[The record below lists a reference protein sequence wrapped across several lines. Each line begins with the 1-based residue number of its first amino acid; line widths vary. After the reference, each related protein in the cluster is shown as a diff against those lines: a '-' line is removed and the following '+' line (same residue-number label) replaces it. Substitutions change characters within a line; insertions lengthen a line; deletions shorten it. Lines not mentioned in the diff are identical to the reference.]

1 MPEVYGLDFETF
13 GEVNLPKRGLDNYV
27 NGAGFTPL
35 IASTDSYARGSETF
49 DFVRY
54 PNYAREKFTA
64 RIRAMRG
71 WDITISA
78 HNLGFERAVLEFMG
92 LQPQDYSN
100 AIDSAV
106 VARMMGASSHLE
118 AAAPQLTDIHK
129 LEVGKELIQLF
140 SIPNERNGG
149 RPFTWDEIIADSEL
163 ETKWRLFAEYC
174 EMDAKASRTIVEAYH
189 GPAMAREQQN
199 EWLTYRMNKVGWN
212 VDLVKVRDMQ
222 RRYED
227 NSAQLIS
234 DFTVKHGISTTTF
247 LNSTPQMKAWC
258 EKRGIKTSSFDAE
271 HVARLKKRIT
281 NALLKMKPTDPRYE
295 GYDDVLDLLTIK
307 EDLGGS
313 SLKKLQTILDL
324 VSDDGRLRNQY
335 MHLGAGQSYR
345 TTGKGV
351 QMQNLKRLSADLLD
365 MDELDDPDNE
375 IDNTTLAENLR
386 QVFTATHEDGRLI
399 VGDFSSVES
408 RGLAW
413 VAGADW
419 KIDAYKAG
427 KDLYKVQ
434 AAQIFHKSYDSI
446 DKSERQTGKI
456 GELSCGYGAGPGA
469 VGRFA
474 GKMGIDMTEDEA
486 KELVHNWRAANPET
500 VELWET
506 LNNAL
511 HRFVDQSQSV
521 YTELSHGLRLELILA
536 GTPSSLATQHPGAQ
550 SMTMRLFARDPRG
563 VKNWVM
569 DRMFHGL
576 YMRGNDVCF
585 YKPSDRKT
593 GDLWKNH
600 YRDPKTGKI
609 VFYKLYGGKLAGI
622 LVQSMCRELFF
633 DSLQLLQKEVDA
645 APNVELI
652 GQFHDEIV
660 LDWAPDKVSGQG
672 VSLDYMKRR
681 MGLAMSTVR
690 PSFKGF
696 PLEAEI
702 KDDFRYTK

>member
-1 MPEVYGLDFETF
+1 MPSVEGLDFETF
-13 GEVNLPKRGLDNYV
+13 GEVNLPKRGLANYV

-35 IASTDSYARGSETF
+35 IASMDSSAHGAETF
-49 DFVRY
+49 DFIHY
-54 PNYAREKFTA
+54 PGHARAKFIE
-64 RIRAMRG
+64 RIREARS
-71 WDITISA
+71 WDVPISA
-78 HNLGFERAVLEFMG
+78 HNLGFERAVMEFMG
-92 LQPQDYSN
+92 LKPQDYFN

-106 VARMMGASSHLE
+106 VARAMGAASHLE
-118 AAAPQLTDIHK
+118 AAAPQLTGIHK

-163 ETKWRLFAEYC
+163 EVKWRLFAEYC
-174 EMDAKASRTIVEAYH
+174 EMDAKASRTIVEAYQ
-189 GPAMAREQQN
+189 GPAMDREQQN
-199 EWLTYRMNKVGWN
+199 EWLTYKMNQAGWN
-212 VDLVKVRDMQ
+212 VDLVKVREMQ

-234 DFTVKHGISTTTF
+234 DFTVRHDIQSTTF

-258 EKRGIKTSSFDAE
+258 EVRGIKTSSFDAE
-271 HVARLKKRIT
+271 HVTRLKKRIN
-281 NALLKMKPTDPRYE
+281 NALAKMNPTDPRYE
-295 GYDDVLDLLTIK
+295 GYNDVLDLLIIK

-313 SLKKLQTILDL
+313 SLKKLQVILDL

-351 QMQNLKRLSADLLD
+351 QMQNLKRLSSNLLD
-365 MDELDDPDNE
+365 MEDLDDPDNE

-419 KIDAYKAG
+419 KIDAYRAG

-434 AAQIFHKSYDSI
+434 ASNIYDKDYDSI
-446 DKSERQTGKI
+446 TKDERQTGKI
-456 GELSCGYGAGPGA
+456 GELSCGYGAAGGA
-469 VGRFA
+469 VSRFA
-474 GKMGIDMTEDEA
+474 GKMGIDMTEEQA
-486 KELVHNWRAANPET
+486 LEKIVRPWRASNPET

-506 LNNAL
+506 LNSAL
-511 HRFVDQSQSV
+511 HQFVNQGETVSV
-521 YTELSHGLRLELILA
+521 ALAHGLRLVLFPAQTPASLLA
-536 GTPSSLATQHPGAQ
+536 QHLGAQ
-550 SMTMRLFARDPRG
+550 SMTMRLYSRGNNGRDD
-563 VKNWVM
+563 WVM

-633 DSLQLLQKEVDA
+633 DSLQQLHKKLAA
-645 APNVELI
+645 APNVKI
-652 GQFHDEIV
+652 VGQFHDEIV
-660 LDWAPDKVSGQG
+660 LDWEPDASGFG
-672 VSLDYMKRR
+672 VSLEDAKKVMEV
-681 MGLAMSTVR
+681 AMSTVR

-696 PLEAEI
+696 PLQAEI